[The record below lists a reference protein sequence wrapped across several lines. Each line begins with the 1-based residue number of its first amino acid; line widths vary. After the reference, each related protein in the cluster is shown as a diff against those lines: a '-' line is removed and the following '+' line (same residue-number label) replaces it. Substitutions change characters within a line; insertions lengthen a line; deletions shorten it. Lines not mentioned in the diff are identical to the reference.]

1 MRSACGADKANDVR
15 AKARMTLVAQ
25 AIRSVC
31 MRQRRRVAA
40 VVLTTLVAGPVWAEI
55 VLPMQVLPVQP
66 PPVPVAPTTGQP
78 APPVSTAGASTTSP
92 GGPDTAVPSAPE
104 PSTALPPAVAPAPG
118 ALPSAAPPEANI
130 RWPGAPDPTAEIV
143 PAPEETGEPQEL
155 LARGLRA
162 YFGNDGQP
170 DYERAARA
178 FKAAADAG
186 DLRGAMALAYLQ
198 TMGLGV
204 ARDLSGSRARL
215 QQASAAGIV
224 RADYLLSL
232 LEAMDKRPQSPQRA
246 AMLRESAA
254 RRGDPVAE
262 NAMGVHYQLQNER
275 VTAELWYQRAAD
287 HGSRSAVQNLTNL
300 ARSEVVKE
308 QVAATTRGAESGQA
322 DAADLFELAQRHHRG
337 DGVPLDYAQALRLY
351 RAAAAKGSEAA
362 RQMLGLIQSRPSEN
376 GSIDPLWMRELATA
390 TVGAVNRKQEAP
402 AALTVA
408 VPKNDDPLTGL
419 TEIAPINVSPII
431 KTPPIKVPP
440 IKGSPAPT
448 RRLP

>member
-1 MRSACGADKANDVR
+1 MSAKPHR
-15 AKARMTLVAQ
+15 L
-25 AIRSVC
+25 
-31 MRQRRRVAA
+31 AA
-40 VVLTTLVAGPVWAEI
+40 VVLTLIAGPVSAEI
-55 VLPMQVLPVQP
+55 VLPMQ
-66 PPVPVAPTTGQP
+66 APTP
-78 APPVSTAGASTTSP
+78 
-92 GGPDTAVPSAPE
+92 
-104 PSTALPPAVAPAPG
+104 LPPATAVEMPTPTVSAAATTTTAPADADAVSPASAPVAMPSPDSVQGASPG
-118 ALPSAAPPEANI
+118 LAPPEPNI
-130 RWPGAPDPTAEIV
+130 RWPGASQPTAEIV
-143 PAPEETGEPQEL
+143 PAPEETGTPAEM
-155 LARGLRA
+155 LARGLNA
-162 YFGNDGQP
+162 YLGHDGQP

-204 ARDLSGSRARL
+204 TRDLSASRARL

-232 LEAMDKRPQSPQRA
+232 LEAMDKRPQSPQRS

-262 NAMGVHYQLQNER
+262 NAMGVHYQLQGER
-275 VTAELWYQRAAD
+275 VTAELWYQRAAE
-287 HGSRSAVQNLTNL
+287 HGSRSAVQNLANL

-308 QVAATTRGAESGQA
+308 HLAATTRAAESGQG
-322 DAADLFELAQRHHRG
+322 DAESLFVLAQRHHRG

-362 RQMLGLIQSRPSEN
+362 RQMLGLIQSRLSAD
-376 GSIDPLWMRELATA
+376 GQIDPVWMRELATA
-390 TVGAVNRKQEAP
+390 NVGAANRKPEAP

-419 TEIAPINVSPII
+419 TEIEPVKATPDAPVEAA
-431 KTPPIKVPP
+431 P
-440 IKGSPAPT
+440 IKGVPIKAAPIEAPPGKASPDPT